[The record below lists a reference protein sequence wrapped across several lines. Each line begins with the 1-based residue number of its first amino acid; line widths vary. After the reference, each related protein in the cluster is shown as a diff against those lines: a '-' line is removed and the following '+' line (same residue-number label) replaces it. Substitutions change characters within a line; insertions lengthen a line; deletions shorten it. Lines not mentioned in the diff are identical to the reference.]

1 MTLTSSTP
9 QSQLG
14 SDESDEHL
22 LPPTNPSPCPSL
34 QLQNKP
40 LISDKSIERDWLF
53 IHEGP

>member
-1 MTLTSSTP
+1 MTLTSGMP

-22 LPPTNPSPCPSL
+22 PPSNPSPCPPL
-34 QLQNKP
+34 RLQNNQ

-53 IHEGP
+53 THEDP

>member
-1 MTLTSSTP
+1 MTLTSGTP

-22 LPPTNPSPCPSL
+22 PPTNPSPCPSL
-34 QLQNKP
+34 RLQNKP